1 MLTLDGIAAN
11 PELVQRLSAQEAARL
26 AALAASLAVRL
37 NARAVQAFE
46 QAQEDKYITAREAA
60 AMLGQEVSWLY
71 RHAHKLPFV
80 HRHGGSVRCSLRAMR
95 EYLAGRE

>member
-60 AMLGQEVSWLY
+60 AMLGQEVS
-71 RHAHKLPFV
+71 
-80 HRHGGSVRCSLRAMR
+80 
-95 EYLAGRE
+95 